1 MKEAILKIKN
11 LYKSFE
17 SNQVLKGVNLDIYKG
32 EVVSIIGSS
41 GSGKSTLLRCMNLLE
56 TPDDGQVIFNGVD
69 LTNNKTN
76 INKMRENIGMVFQSF
91 NLFENMNV
99 LENCTIA
106 QKKVLKMSK
115 KDAEEEALKLLEN
128 VGMKDYAFQSVKT
141 LSGGQKQRVA
151 IARALCMKPE
161 IMLFDEPTSA
171 LDPEMV
177 NEVLQV
183 IKQLASQGMTMVIVT
198 HEMKFAQNVSNRVVF
213 MDEGIIAE
221 CGSPDE
227 IFENPTNEHLKK
239 FLSN

>member
-1 MKEAILKIKN
+1 
-11 LYKSFE
+11 
-17 SNQVLKGVNLDIYKG
+17 
-32 EVVSIIGSS
+32 
-41 GSGKSTLLRCMNLLE
+41 
-56 TPDDGQVIFNGVD
+56 
-69 LTNNKTN
+69 
-76 INKMRENIGMVFQSF
+76 MVFQSF

-221 CGSPDE
+221 DNTPDV
-227 IFENPTNEHLKK
+227 IFNNPTNPRTKE
-239 FLSN
+239 FLSKVL